1 MNKILPPLATLLA
14 VAALWMAIS
23 SNRKPMPAPAIENSS
38 GKQSDLQA
46 EVIRLKGELQKISDS
61 HASLEATVMELK
73 ARPAAIN
80 AVATNDSE
88 LRQRLATLEAQQQA
102 MTKFTNDFDQYG
114 VVSSM
119 EAELVGAYTTLMDTN
134 MSVGARLK
142 QVGQLKRYGYF
153 DDKALQ
159 VVSDM
164 YMQTDDFNQKG
175 QALASMRGLV
185 TPEFRDQILTDLTAE
200 VEAGNQ
206 SGRFRYYA
214 IEALE
219 PMLPDPAVREW
230 LVHLSEND
238 PQPKLAGRAGQALG
252 VSPAK

>member
-14 VAALWMAIS
+14 ITALWLAIT
-23 SNRKPMPAPAIENSS
+23 SNPKPAPAQSNEDSAT
-38 GKQSDLQA
+38 KQSELLT
-46 EVIRLKGELQKISDS
+46 EVARLKSELQKISDS
-61 HASLEATVMELK
+61 HATLKAEVMELT
-73 ARPAAIN
+73 ARPSAIN
-80 AVATNDSE
+80 ASTANEAE
-88 LRQRLATLEAQQQA
+88 LRQRLATLEAQQNELN
-102 MTKFTNDFDQYG
+102 KFTNEFDQYG

-119 EAELVGAYTTLMDTN
+119 SAELVNAYSTLMDTN
-134 MSVGARLK
+134 QSTGARLK
-142 QVGQLKRYGYF
+142 QVGQLKRYRYF
-153 DDKALQ
+153 DQKALKA
-159 VVSDM
+159 VGDI
-164 YMQTDDFNQKG
+164 YLETDNFNQKG
-175 QALASMRGLV
+175 QALAAMKGYV

-230 LVHLSEND
+230 LVHLSKND
-238 PQPKLAGRAGQALG
+238 PQPKLAGRAGQALS